1 MFCRNCGA
9 QLPDTASFCS
19 KCGTK
24 VAPVAAPAEPLYQEA
39 PAAEIP
45 PVNPAEP
52 VPNPFPVQNPF
63 PIQNTV
69 PETPAV
75 ADGAPAGSWQP
86 PVGAGAQPGYQP
98 FNPPPVQTQVPP
110 VQTPPVQV
118 PPVQMP
124 PRQPAAVQQ
133 PAPTGMPLPSKRSA
147 GSRVLAVLAM
157 LLMIGA
163 AVMAFLN
170 TEQFRLI
177 AVGKTEVTAGIYM
190 YSMLGLKP
198 LMGSTQLIFLI
209 GTVAGFALA
218 AIFLLLAA
226 AGAMRGR
233 LPFVLALIFGLIGLG
248 CFGVNFYLV
257 SQYPAG
263 DAWEKTWKF
272 MMDDEGLFQDWRSYL
287 VANQSIPKTVT
298 SPMLFGFILL
308 GAGGLGTVLAL
319 IGACTA
325 KKKA

>member
-24 VAPVAAPAEPLYQEA
+24 VVPVAAPAEPPYQEA
-39 PAAEIP
+39 PVAEIP
-45 PVNPAEP
+45 PVTAETAA
-52 VPNPFPVQNPF
+52 NPFPVQNPL
-63 PIQNTV
+63 PAQNTIS
-69 PETPAV
+69 ETPAEQP
-75 ADGAPAGSWQP
+75 GEPAGSWQP
-86 PVGAGAQPGYQP
+86 PFGAGAQPAYQP

-110 VQTPPVQV
+110 VQTP
-118 PPVQMP
+118 
-124 PRQPAAVQQ
+124 RQPAAAQQ
-133 PAPTGMPLPSKRSA
+133 PVPAGKPLRAKNSA
-147 GSRVLAVLAM
+147 GSRILAVLAM

-163 AVMAFLN
+163 AAMAFLN
-170 TEQFRLI
+170 TEQFRLL
-177 AVGKTEVTAGIYM
+177 AAGKTEIEAGIYQ

-257 SQYPAG
+257 SQFPAG
-263 DAWEKTWKF
+263 DAWEKAWKF

-287 VANQSIPKTVT
+287 VANQSVPKTVT
-298 SPMLFGFILL
+298 SPALFGFILL

>member
-24 VAPVAAPAEPLYQEA
+24 IVPVAAPAEPPQPEA
-39 PAAEIP
+39 PAPVIP
-45 PVNPAEP
+45 PVNPAEA
-52 VPNPFPVQNPF
+52 VSNPFPGQNP
-63 PIQNTV
+63 V
-69 PETPAV
+69 PETPAYRP
-75 ADGAPAGSWQP
+75 AEPTGAWQQ
-86 PVGAGAQPGYQP
+86 PVGAPVQQTYQP
-98 FNPPPVQTQVPP
+98 YNQPPVQTAPVQTQMPP
-110 VQTPPVQV
+110 VQT

-133 PAPTGMPLPSKRSA
+133 PVSAGKPLRAKNST

-170 TEQFRLI
+170 TEQFRLL
-177 AVGKTEVTAGIYM
+177 ASGKTEVEAGSYL

-198 LMGSTQLIFLI
+198 LMGDTQLIFLI
-209 GTVAGFALA
+209 GTAAGFALA
-218 AIFLLLAA
+218 ALFLLLAA
-226 AGAMRGR
+226 AGAMRSR
-233 LPFVLALIFGLIGLG
+233 LPFVLALIFGLIGVG

-257 SQYPAG
+257 SQFPAG
-263 DAWEKTWKF
+263 EAWEKTWKF
-272 MMDDEGLFQDWRSYL
+272 MMDDENLFQEWRSYL
-287 VANQSIPKTVT
+287 VSSQSVPKTVT
-298 SPMLFGFILL
+298 SPALFGYILF

-319 IGACTA
+319 IGACVA